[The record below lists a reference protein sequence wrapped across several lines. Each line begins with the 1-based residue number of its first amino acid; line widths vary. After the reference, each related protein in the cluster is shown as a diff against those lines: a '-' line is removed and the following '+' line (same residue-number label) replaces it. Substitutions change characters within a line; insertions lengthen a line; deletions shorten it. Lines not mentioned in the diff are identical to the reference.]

1 MATSTPTYNP
11 QASYGYFG
19 GPFGSQPAPVPIP
32 QPAQDLANQ
41 IPGLSGLN
49 SSASNFIGSELSGQ
63 LSPDTLQAIQRAG
76 AQQSVSSGMPNT
88 GMAAGTLAGQGSLA
102 TIGQT
107 SQQLQNQGVSD
118 YSKFVPTVS
127 STQTVNPAVEAEIN
141 TQNSINAA
149 APNPGAAATYAQQLF
164 QQYLSQLNKPAQT
177 QASKLGLSDNATYY
191 TPAGSSKF
199 IRGIDTTSYG

>member
-107 SQQLQNQGVSD
+107 SQQLQNQGISD

-127 STQTVNPAVEAEIN
+127 STQTTSPAIQAEVN
-141 TQNSINAA
+141 TQNAIDAA
-149 APNPGAAATYAQQLF
+149 APNPAAAANYAQQIF
-164 QQYLSQLNKPAQT
+164 QNYLTQLNKKPQT
-177 QASKLGLSDNATYY
+177 QAESMGLANNGLYW
-191 TPAGSSKF
+191 TPAGSTRM
-199 IRGIDTTSYG
+199 IPGVNPTL